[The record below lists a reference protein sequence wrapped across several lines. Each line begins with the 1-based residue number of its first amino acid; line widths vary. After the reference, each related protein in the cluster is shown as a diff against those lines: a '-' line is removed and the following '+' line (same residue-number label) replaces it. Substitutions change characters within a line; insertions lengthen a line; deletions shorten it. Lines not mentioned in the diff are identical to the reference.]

1 MKNKISLAPSIFDR
15 LIDEEPRKLKDNK
28 PQQAISIAKFR
39 QAVLRDI
46 LYLLNTTSLHSE
58 ELEILLPEN
67 VRSSTLNYGIPA
79 LSGVNLSDVDWV
91 KIENSITKALIDF
104 EPRLDAESLKVMVL
118 IENEIQ
124 IQHNQLL
131 IEIKGMLKL
140 NPYPKE
146 FWLKT
151 TIDVETGL
159 FSLIDGSINE

>member
-1 MKNKISLAPSIFDR
+1 MKNKIGLAPSIFDR
-15 LIDEEPRKLKDNK
+15 LIDEEPRKQKDNK
-28 PQQAISIAKFR
+28 YQRAMNIPRFR

-46 LYLLNTTSLHSE
+46 LYLLNTTCLHSE
-58 ELEILLPEN
+58 ELGILLPDN

-91 KIENSITKALIDF
+91 AVENSILKSLIDF
-104 EPRLDAESLKVMVL
+104 EPRLDADSLKVTVL
-118 IENEIQ
+118 VENEIQ

>member
-1 MKNKISLAPSIFDR
+1 MKNDISLASSIFDR
-15 LIDEEPRKLKDNK
+15 LIDEEPRKRYDTK
-28 PQQAISIAKFR
+28 QSTAINISKFR

-46 LYLLNTTSLHSE
+46 LYLLNTTNLHSE
-58 ELEILLPEN
+58 ALGIILPSN

-79 LSGVNLSDVDWV
+79 LSGVNLSDVDWEEV
-91 KIENSITKALIDF
+91 EGSILKALIDF
-104 EPRLDAESLKVMVL
+104 EPRLDADSLKVVVF
-118 IENEIQ
+118 IENEMQ
-124 IQHNQLL
+124 PNHNQLL

-159 FSLIDGSINE
+159 FSLVDGSINE

>member
-1 MKNKISLAPSIFDR
+1 MKNKISLVSSIFDR

-28 PQQAISIAKFR
+28 PQQAVNIAKFR

-91 KIENSITKALIDF
+91 KIEKSITKALIDF
-104 EPRLDAESLKVMVL
+104 EPRLDTESLKVMVF

-124 IQHNQLL
+124 LQHNQLL